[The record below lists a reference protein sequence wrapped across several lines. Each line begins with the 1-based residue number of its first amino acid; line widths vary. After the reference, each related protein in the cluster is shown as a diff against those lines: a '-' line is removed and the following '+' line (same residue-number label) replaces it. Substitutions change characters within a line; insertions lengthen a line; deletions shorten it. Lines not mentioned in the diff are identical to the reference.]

1 MKRLTPLL
9 MAISLLLTLAAPALA
24 EYVSDKDYETLTA
37 ALAQYDTRLVYLSA
51 SMMLPQ
57 NGQPAGLFVTTGA
70 PEQPEQ
76 SGDFALWY
84 VAGGLTPRKLF
95 EGRDQPA
102 PKDPW
107 ADIYYTPTSHIQVFE
122 HQGQVYFLVTLYCG
136 NRNGMESL
144 LYMAGPEGVQQVEGF
159 YYGAWAAG
167 TGLYTIRTSETTL
180 PGVEAMTAEYPV
192 FMTLQNGQVRRHSG
206 LPITPADLGGLQNGR
221 ELLDQLSALEGEVSG
236 VFYLPDDLVVINL
249 NVDNT
254 DSSDYIETFYRM
266 LFLSVRDGVGQP
278 LACPSAELES
288 LLSPFVE
295 MGGFWLPAGSMEE
308 ALLEGHYEPYPDSPE
323 LIRPQSFPYA
333 AARLPGAGQTSG
345 PLSVSLFSSHASA
358 AAGDRVTLSWQIT
371 GGTPP
376 YEVEFL
382 DVLDFA
388 LSHSAWGSYGE
399 YSFTVPAGMRPSPTM
414 LLWVTDAASR
424 ESTGFRMTLPLELR
438 DAWSHPFEEVY
449 LHSASQFAG
458 PGQRL
463 NVDVYRPYSQDAG
476 GYLDF
481 YAEWTVRDARGRVLA
496 QERQPQRH
504 AVIQAYKTTLSYVPM
519 SGATCTLE
527 VKQETPAGDGSYYIL
542 GSMVFPILSDVPQE
556 ISQPPQTGGGLP
568 ASLNQRM
575 ATRSGPGTK
584 YTEELGTLPRDT
596 RITLY
601 EYVITDGTP
610 WGMVE
615 FEKNGKLYRAYTGMK
630 RIDTS
635 YTVPL
640 GSDTYY
646 TRTLS
651 RSYTAYYG
659 PGTAYATR
667 GAKAPQG
674 ASVRVYD
681 NVNGYFLCDY
691 RSGGSWVRAW
701 LPGL

>member
-1 MKRLTPLL
+1 
-9 MAISLLLTLAAPALA
+9 
-24 EYVSDKDYETLTA
+24 
-37 ALAQYDTRLVYLSA
+37 
-51 SMMLPQ
+51 
-57 NGQPAGLFVTTGA
+57 
-70 PEQPEQ
+70 
-76 SGDFALWY
+76 
-84 VAGGLTPRKLF
+84 
-95 EGRDQPA
+95 
-102 PKDPW
+102 
-107 ADIYYTPTSHIQVFE
+107 
-122 HQGQVYFLVTLYCG
+122 
-136 NRNGMESL
+136 
-144 LYMAGPEGVQQVEGF
+144 
-159 YYGAWAAG
+159 
-167 TGLYTIRTSETTL
+167 
-180 PGVEAMTAEYPV
+180 
-192 FMTLQNGQVRRHSG
+192 
-206 LPITPADLGGLQNGR
+206 
-221 ELLDQLSALEGEVSG
+221 
-236 VFYLPDDLVVINL
+236 
-249 NVDNT
+249 
-254 DSSDYIETFYRM
+254 
-266 LFLSVRDGVGQP
+266 
-278 LACPSAELES
+278 
-288 LLSPFVE
+288 
-295 MGGFWLPAGSMEE
+295 
-308 ALLEGHYEPYPDSPE
+308 
-323 LIRPQSFPYA
+323 
-333 AARLPGAGQTSG
+333 
-345 PLSVSLFSSHASA
+345 
-358 AAGDRVTLSWQIT
+358 
-371 GGTPP
+371 
-376 YEVEFL
+376 
-382 DVLDFA
+382 
-388 LSHSAWGSYGE
+388 
-399 YSFTVPAGMRPSPTM
+399 
-414 LLWVTDAASR
+414 
-424 ESTGFRMTLPLELR
+424 
-438 DAWSHPFEEVY
+438 
-449 LHSASQFAG
+449 
-458 PGQRL
+458 
-463 NVDVYRPYSQDAG
+463 
-476 GYLDF
+476 
-481 YAEWTVRDARGRVLA
+481 
-496 QERQPQRH
+496 
-504 AVIQAYKTTLSYVPM
+504 M

-601 EYVITDGTP
+601 EYVVTDGTP